1 MSDQTPVNESNEP
14 NGENNPN
21 EPNAP
26 ENTPSAPDT
35 YSLDRIVAYVANK
48 KGISEDRCAKHVRA
62 RIRAYK
68 SDLSKLDTT
77 GNLARHNKGDS
88 YQPFSAE
95 CARSIIRLALRANV
109 ANVVQE
115 SADVNALMAPAP
127 VVVES
132 NGSND

>member
-1 MSDQTPVNESNEP
+1 MSKQNEQTREQVENVQTDDQSTDST
-14 NGENNPN
+14 
-21 EPNAP
+21 NAP

-35 YSLDRIVAYVANK
+35 YSLDRIVAYVAQK
-48 KGISEDRCAKHVRA
+48 KGISEDRCAKHVRS

-68 SDLSKLDTT
+68 SDLAKLDTT

-115 SADVNALMAPAP
+115 SADVNALMQPAS
-127 VVVES
+127 E
-132 NGSND
+132 